1 MSGITPARHTDHAML
16 THLHIRDF
24 AIIDELELDLNGGMT
39 ALTGETGAGKSIL
52 IDALGLAL
60 GDRADSGVVRH
71 GRERADVSA
80 SFDIAALPDLQA
92 WLEEQGLDAGGECG
106 ARRRITAEGRSRGF
120 VNGNSVP
127 MQTLQQLGA
136 WLVDIHGQH
145 EHQSLLR
152 RDVQR
157 QLLDDYAGHGPLL
170 NELAACFQQWQ
181 MLDQKLDQLRTAAES
196 RDARL
201 DLLRY
206 QVQELDALAA
216 GAGEI
221 GQLEEEHARL
231 HHTQRLLDSAERSLQ
246 QLYDDDGAVIS
257 ILTQRSAELEQV
269 LRYDARLGA
278 PLQLMREAVIQLD
291 EAVAAL
297 RGYVANADLDPARL
311 GAVEE
316 RLSTLHAVA
325 RIHRVVP
332 EALPALHAGLTAELA
347 ELENSEVHLEKLAAD
362 LKLSAQRYRML
373 AQQLSEGR
381 ARAARDLATEV
392 STRLQDLGMPGG
404 QFAIALE
411 PRRPDDYAATG
422 MEQVEFQVSAN
433 PGQPLRPLTKVAS
446 GGELSRISLAIQVV
460 TSRCLRVP
468 TLVFDEVDVGIGG
481 GVAEIVGKQLRALGA
496 AHQVLCITHL
506 PQVAALAHHHLQVR
520 KQTQG
525 EAAARP
531 FLPLSGTARYEEIA
545 RMLGG
550 VEITKQTRAHAREM
564 VTRAQQPR
572 NTREFQ

>member
-1 MSGITPARHTDHAML
+1 MSGITPGRHTDHAML
-16 THLHIRDF
+16 MHLHIRDF
-24 AIIDELELDLNGGMT
+24 AIIAELELDLRGGMT

-52 IDALGLAL
+52 VDALGLAL

-92 WLEEQGLDAGGECG
+92 WLEEQGLDAGGECV
-106 ARRRITAEGRSRGF
+106 ARRLITAEGRSRGF

-257 ILTQRSAELEQV
+257 VLNQRSAELEQV

-297 RGYVANADLDPARL
+297 RDYVANADLDPARL

-316 RLSTLHAVA
+316 RLSTLHDVA
-325 RIHRVVP
+325 RKHRVEP

-481 GVAEIVGKQLRALGA
+481 GVAEIIGKQLRALGM

-506 PQVAALAHHHLQVR
+506 PQVAALAHYHLQVR
-520 KQTQG
+520 KQSSDATT
-525 EAAARP
+525 ATTII
-531 FLPLSGTARYEEIA
+531 PLSGTARYEEIA

-564 VTRAQQPR
+564 VTRAQQPA
-572 NTREFQ
+572 

>member
-16 THLHIRDF
+16 MHLHIRDF
-24 AIIDELELDLNGGMT
+24 AIIAELELDLRGGMT

-52 IDALGLAL
+52 VDALGLAL
-60 GDRADSGVVRH
+60 GDRADCGVVRH
-71 GRERADVSA
+71 GRERTDVSA

-92 WLEEQGLDAGGECG
+92 WLEEQGLDAGGECV
-106 ARRRITAEGRSRGF
+106 ARRLITAEGRSRGI

-127 MQTLQQLGA
+127 MQPLQQLGA
-136 WLVDIHGQH
+136 WLVGIHG
-145 EHQSLLR
+145 
-152 RDVQR
+152 
-157 QLLDDYAGHGPLL
+157 L
-170 NELAACFQQWQ
+170 NEHAACFQQWQ

-257 ILTQRSAELEQV
+257 VLYQRSAELELV

-297 RGYVANADLDPARL
+297 RDYVANADLDPARL

-316 RLSTLHAVA
+316 RLSSLHDVA
-325 RIHRVVP
+325 RKHRVEP
-332 EALPALHAGLTAELA
+332 EALPALHAGRTAELA
-347 ELENSEVHLEKLAAD
+347 ELENSEVHLENLAAD
-362 LKLSAQRYRML
+362 LKLHAQQYRTF

-381 ARAARDLATEV
+381 ARAAHDLAAEV
-392 STRLQDLGMPGG
+392 SSRLQELGMPGG

-422 MEQVEFQVSAN
+422 MEQVEFQVSAY

-481 GVAEIVGKQLRALGA
+481 GVAEIVGKQLRALGM

-506 PQVAALAHHHLQVR
+506 PQVAALAHYHLQVR
-520 KQTQG
+520 KQSSDATT
-525 EAAARP
+525 ATTII
-531 FLPLSGTARYEEIA
+531 PLS
-545 RMLGG
+545 
-550 VEITKQTRAHAREM
+550 
-564 VTRAQQPR
+564 
-572 NTREFQ
+572 

>member
-1 MSGITPARHTDHAML
+1 ML
-16 THLHIRDF
+16 THLHIRDS
-24 AIIDELELDLNGGMT
+24 ASSAQLDLELRGGMT
-39 ALTGETGAGKSIL
+39 ALSGETGAGKSIL
-52 IDALGLAL
+52 VDALGRAL

-92 WLEEQGLDAGGECG
+92 WLEEQGLDAGGECV
-106 ARRRITAEGRSRGF
+106 ARRLITAEGRSRGF
-120 VNGNSVP
+120 VNGNGVP

-157 QLLDDYAGHGPLL
+157 QLLDDYAGHGALL

-181 MLDQKLDQLRTAAES
+181 MLDQKLGQLRAAAES

-216 GAGEI
+216 GDGEI

-246 QLYDDDGAVIS
+246 QLYDNDDAVITV
-257 ILTQRSAELEQV
+257 LNQRSSELEQV
-269 LRYDARLGA
+269 LRYDPRLGA
-278 PLQLMREAVIQLD
+278 PLQLMREAAIQLD

-297 RGYVANADLDPARL
+297 RDYVANADLDPARL
-311 GAVEE
+311 GTVEE
-316 RLSTLHAVA
+316 RLSNLHDVA
-325 RIHRVVP
+325 RKHRVEP
-332 EALPALHAGLTAELA
+332 EALPALHAGLSAELA

-381 ARAARDLATEV
+381 ARAAHDLAAEV
-392 STRLQDLGMPGG
+392 SSRLQELGMPGG
-404 QFAIALE
+404 QIAIALE
-411 PRRPDDYAATG
+411 PRRPDEYAAAG
-422 MEQVEFQVSAN
+422 MEQVEFQVSAR
-433 PGQPLRPLTKVAS
+433 PGPPLRPRTKVAS
-446 GGELSRISLAIQVV
+446 GGEL
-460 TSRCLRVP
+460 
-468 TLVFDEVDVGIGG
+468 
-481 GVAEIVGKQLRALGA
+481 
-496 AHQVLCITHL
+496 
-506 PQVAALAHHHLQVR
+506 
-520 KQTQG
+520 
-525 EAAARP
+525 
-531 FLPLSGTARYEEIA
+531 
-545 RMLGG
+545 
-550 VEITKQTRAHAREM
+550 
-564 VTRAQQPR
+564 
-572 NTREFQ
+572 

>member
-1 MSGITPARHTDHAML
+1 ML

-24 AIIDELELDLNGGMT
+24 AIIAELELDLRGGMT

-52 IDALGLAL
+52 VDALGLAL

-92 WLEEQGLDAGGECG
+92 WLEEQGLDAGGECV
-106 ARRRITAEGRSRGF
+106 ARRLITAEGRSRGF

-152 RDVQR
+152 REVQR
-157 QLLDDYAGHGPLL
+157 QLLDDYAG
-170 NELAACFQQWQ
+170 
-181 MLDQKLDQLRTAAES
+181 LDPLRTAAES

-216 GAGEI
+216 GEGEI

-231 HHTQRLLDSAERSLQ
+231 HHTHRLLDSAERSLQ

-257 ILTQRSAELEQV
+257 VLNQRSAELEQV
-269 LRYDARLGA
+269 LRYDSRLGA

-297 RGYVANADLDPARL
+297 RDYVANADLDPARL

-316 RLSTLHAVA
+316 RLSSLHDVA
-325 RIHRVVP
+325 RKHRVEP

-362 LKLSAQRYRML
+362 LKLHAQQYRTF

-381 ARAARDLATEV
+381 ARAAHDLAAEV
-392 STRLQDLGMPGG
+392 SSRLQELGMPGG

-422 MEQVEFQVSAN
+422 MEQVEFQVSAY

-525 EAAARP
+525 EATATTIA
-531 FLPLSGTARYEEIA
+531 PLAGAERYEEIA

-564 VTRAQQPR
+564 VTRAQQPA
-572 NTREFQ
+572 

>member
-1 MSGITPARHTDHAML
+1 ML

-24 AIIDELELDLNGGMT
+24 AIIAELELDLRGGMT

-52 IDALGLAL
+52 VDALGLAL
-60 GDRADSGVVRH
+60 GDRAASGVVRH

-92 WLEEQGLDAGGECG
+92 WLEEQGLDAGGECV
-106 ARRRITAEGRSRGF
+106 ARRLITAEGRSRGF

-152 RDVQR
+152 REVQR
-157 QLLDDYAGHGPLL
+157 QLLDDYAGHDPLL

-201 DLLRY
+201 DLL
-206 QVQELDALAA
+206 AA
-216 GAGEI
+216 GEGEI

-231 HHTQRLLDSAERSLQ
+231 HHTHRLLDSAERSLQ

-257 ILTQRSAELEQV
+257 VLNQRSAELEQV
-269 LRYDARLGA
+269 LRYDSRLGA

-297 RGYVANADLDPARL
+297 RDYVANADLDPARL

-316 RLSTLHAVA
+316 RLSTLHDVA
-325 RIHRVVP
+325 RKHRVEP
-332 EALPALHAGLTAELA
+332 EALPALHAGLTADQA

-362 LKLSAQRYRML
+362 LKLHAQQYRML

-381 ARAARDLATEV
+381 ARAARELATEV

-481 GVAEIVGKQLRALGA
+481 GVAEIIGKQLRALGM
-496 AHQVLCITHL
+496 AHQVLC
-506 PQVAALAHHHLQVR
+506 
-520 KQTQG
+520 
-525 EAAARP
+525 
-531 FLPLSGTARYEEIA
+531 
-545 RMLGG
+545 
-550 VEITKQTRAHAREM
+550 
-564 VTRAQQPR
+564 
-572 NTREFQ
+572 